1 MLRFV
6 LLSLALVA
14 TIRAETFPIV
24 SVEHGFLLGAG
35 GGGKWQKMEDAART
49 VHGGEQ
55 YHLYSLTERLGVVKG
70 GKPHA
75 FEEPCPDQQVIN
87 LAPKPKSGIIA
98 VAGAWNALPRIPKIQ
113 DPTQPVY
120 QKAVADF
127 LVSKGIRSPKVK
139 ITKIVRIDLDGD
151 GQEEVLI
158 SATNY
163 FTKDGSVP
171 SNTVAGSYSCV
182 LLRRV
187 VGDKVETELV
197 DGEFYPKGATFNAPN
212 SYDISAVLDL
222 DGDGRMEVIL
232 DTGYYEGGGTA
243 VYSVTGKKPKQVLSV
258 GCGA

>member
-1 MLRFV
+1 MLRFT
-6 LLSLALVA
+6 LCSLALAVCVH
-14 TIRAETFPIV
+14 AETFPIV
-24 SVEHGFLLGAG
+24 AVEHGFLLGAG
-35 GGGKWQKMEDAART
+35 GSGKWVQMEDAAKT

-55 YHLYSLTERLGVVKG
+55 YHLYTLTERLGVVKG

-75 FEEPCPDQQVIN
+75 FEEPCPDQQVVN
-87 LAPKPKSGIIA
+87 LTPKPKSGTIA
-98 VAGAWNALPRIPKIQ
+98 VAGSWNALPRIPKVQ

-127 LVSKGIRSPKVK
+127 LVSKGIHSPKVK

-171 SNTVAGSYSCV
+171 PSTVAGSYSCV
-182 LLRRV
+182 LLRRM
-187 VGDKVETELV
+187 VGDKVETVLV
-197 DGEFYPKGATFNAPN
+197 DGEFYPKAAERSAPN
-212 SYDISAVLDL
+212 SYEISAVLDL
-222 DGDGRMEVIL
+222 DGDGKMEVIL

-243 VYSVTGKKPKQVLSV
+243 VYSLTGKKPRQVLTV